1 MRSAHPRTKNLAL
14 SSASATARASP
25 SMGAYLDSAGWV
37 KRLPT
42 RVILHPSGQQNGM
55 VLVQV
60 QCFCNNQ
67 KPIPSLDQSVARQV
81 GLSLSKI
88 VTPFS
93 ISSVIMSLDSL
104 KSLSS
109 SSSHTNGLSGF
120 SRCQK
125 GCIRSAMLNVYATWL
140 TSPNQDR
147 TSVMFLGVGK
157 SRMACRYF
165 PQGRTLSRVITNP
178 ANSTSGLQNV
188 NLSGFNVMPFL
199 PQTSSHW
206 MAWKKL
212 SSIVSAHRSVSSM
225 HFVFW
230 GMSATISSYRL
241 EYPSPEAMYPCGV
254 TQYLYRPHGVM
265 NVVR

>member
-1 MRSAHPRTKNLAL
+1 MRSAHPRTKNLAV
-14 SSASATARASP
+14 SRASATDRASP
-25 SMGAYLDSAGWV
+25 STGAYLDSAGWV
-37 KRLPT
+37 KQLPT

-55 VLVQV
+55 LLGQM

-81 GLSLSKI
+81 GLSLLNI

-93 ISSVIMSLDSL
+93 ISSVIMCLDSW

-109 SSSHTNGLSGF
+109 SSSNTNGLSGF
-120 SRCQK
+120 SSCWK
-125 GCIRSAMLNVYATWL
+125 GCIRSAMLNVYATWF
-140 TSPNQDR
+140 TSPNQSR
-147 TSVMFLGVGK
+147 TSVMFLGMGK

-188 NLSGFNVMPFL
+188 NLSGFNVMPRL
-199 PQTSSHW
+199 PQTSSQW

-225 HFVFW
+225 HL
-230 GMSATISSYRL
+230 SSGGCRL
-241 EYPSPEAMYPCGV
+241 RFHRIVLNIRHPKRCTPVELRSINICPTA
-254 TQYLYRPHGVM
+254 L
-265 NVVR
+265 